1 MHLYTF
7 FFGHHLLVAKLRS
20 SNNVNTAGEVLP
32 ELKTIIR
39 LIREKWQDS
48 HIAH

>member
-20 SNNVNTAGEVLP
+20 SNVDTAGEALP
-32 ELKTIIR
+32 ELKRIIR
-39 LIREKWQDS
+39 LIREKWQDTR
-48 HIAH
+48 ITY